1 MMRQKVFID
10 LKSKINPLRNVS
22 SQINLNQYRVIRIPL
37 KFLLS
42 GFLVSVVITSF
53 IFNFAIAPID
63 IEAKAAQEN
72 AANLEAER
80 VVLEE
85 QLEKYEKEIS
95 DLEGKISENKKLGKT
110 LNSEITRLNSLI
122 LKANIKIKAINLNI
136 KTLNA
141 ELNETQSK
149 IKTTQSEVDDKKES
163 ISVIIQN
170 IYENEKKGNLAMLLS
185 NLRIS
190 NLFIEANNLANI
202 QANLS
207 MSLRELVELQN
218 KLSDHKQTLALEKN
232 DAEKLAQYQASQ
244 KLTIQKTQEEK
255 SNLLKVTK
263 GKESEYQK
271 SLEATKKAAAEIRS
285 RIFRML
291 GGGELPFGEAVKI
304 AQVAEK
310 STGVRAAFILSILT
324 QESSVDGVI
333 GANLGKCYYNTPRSN
348 KSGTVMSNTQ
358 KPAFLR
364 IMSELKMDPE
374 KTPVSCPIAS
384 DGAYGGAMGPAQF
397 MPTTWE
403 LYENRI
409 SEITGGNPASPF
421 NNLDAFTATALYL
434 KDGLTSCQQTYK
446 TLFSQEN
453 CAAAKYYSGARYRS
467 YMSVGRYGYRVADR
481 SAKFQEDIET
491 LSA

>member
-1 MMRQKVFID
+1 MLRRKILID
-10 LKSKINPLRNVS
+10 LRSTEKPLGVFPS
-22 SQINLNQYRVIRIPL
+22 VVNLNKRRIIRVPL
-37 KFLLS
+37 KSLIS
-42 GFLVSVVITSF
+42 GFAAVFFIVSLV
-53 IFNFAIAPID
+53 FNFATAPTYIGV
-63 IEAKAAQEN
+63 KAAQEN
-72 AANLEAER
+72 AVDLEDDRKVLEA
-80 VVLEE
+80 
-85 QLEKYEKEIS
+85 QLAEYEKEIS
-95 DLEGKISENKKLGKT
+95 NLESKIGENKKLGKT

-122 LKANIKIKAINLNI
+122 AKANIQIKAINLNI
-136 KTLNA
+136 KAISN

-149 IKTTQSEVDDKKES
+149 IQTTQEKVDTKKES

-170 IYENEKKGNLAMLLS
+170 IYENEKRGNLAMLLA

-202 QANLS
+202 QNQLSANLE
-207 MSLRELVELQN
+207 ELMGLQN
-218 KLSDHKQTLALEKN
+218 QLSDQKQNLALEKN

-244 KLTIQKTQEEK
+244 KLTIQKTQQEK

-271 SLEATKKAAAEIRS
+271 TLEETKKAAAEIRS

-304 AQVAEK
+304 AQVSEK
-310 STGVRAAFILSILT
+310 STGVRAAFILAVLT

-333 GANLGKCYYNTPRSN
+333 GANLGKCYYNTPRNN
-348 KSGTVMSNTQ
+348 KSGTVMSNSQ

-364 IMSELKMDPE
+364 IMGELKMDPE
-374 KTPVSCPIAS
+374 KTLISCPIAS

-434 KDGLTSCQQTYK
+434 KDGISSCKQNYK

-453 CAAAKYYSGARYRS
+453 CAAAKYYSGSNYRS

-481 SAKFQEDIET
+481 ALKFQEDIET
-491 LSA
+491 MTA